1 MAEIDMQK
9 HSKEELLLGLA
20 ARLEADTRF
29 MANILHKYQR
39 QEQLSRNEL
48 MQRFELSNEQF
59 AQLALCK
66 RPDTEAKNFA
76 LQIRKIS
83 DVTSVNTS
91 IIVGIIRQVESL
103 EALLHQPSVEET
115 TVSNRQTIPH
125 HGVLAAARDREENHE
140 PDENCMK
147 NNDSSTEESSE

>member
-20 ARLEADTRF
+20 VRLEADTRF
-29 MANILHKYQR
+29 MANVLHKYQR
-39 QEQLSRNEL
+39 QERLSRDEIIK
-48 MQRFELSNEQF
+48 RFKISNEQF

-66 RPDTEAKNFA
+66 RPNTEAEDFA

-83 DVTSVNTS
+83 NVTGVNTS

-103 EALLHQPSVEET
+103 EALLRQPNVEET

-125 HGVLAAARDREENHE
+125 HGALATARDREENHE
-140 PDENCMK
+140 PDDNWTK
-147 NNDSSTEESSE
+147 NSDSGTEEPSE